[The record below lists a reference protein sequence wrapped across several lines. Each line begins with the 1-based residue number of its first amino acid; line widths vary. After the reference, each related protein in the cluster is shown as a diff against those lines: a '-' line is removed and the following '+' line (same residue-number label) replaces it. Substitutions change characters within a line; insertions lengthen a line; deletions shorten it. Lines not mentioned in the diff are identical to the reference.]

1 MRSKMLK
8 NTLMG
13 LIFLTYTFI
22 TSAAFAEKIELNKA
36 QEVGRFNYQV
46 VSGDDVNK
54 VYLLG

>member
-1 MRSKMLK
+1 MLK